1 MRDLLPFYRRVQ
13 RRQVFFG
20 IALLGL
26 VVAVVSARSERSSVG
41 LVSGNAALE
50 HIRFLSS
57 DALGGRGNGSE
68 GLDEAAD
75 YIAARFE
82 ELGLRPAGDDAG
94 YFQPFEVSLGSSLGP
109 NNFLRF
115 EDSSGEM
122 DLRLHRD
129 FEPMT
134 FSGAG
139 DVEAT
144 PVVFVGYGITA
155 PEHEYD
161 DYAGVDVE
169 GKAALVMRHTPR
181 ENGDGPFDPS
191 RGHATFVSKVVN
203 AKAHGAAAVLIVT
216 DPVHH
221 PGDPK
226 GLVKFGK
233 DLGADDL
240 VIPVVH
246 LKQAVVERLLPEGV
260 AKLSVLQEN
269 IDKNLE
275 PASFELTDV
284 QVRLRTDLERER
296 RFVKNVLGYLPAGAS
311 SSSASP
317 SNPSGPSD
325 PSGPSGND
333 ELLVIGAHYDHLGR
347 DGKHSAAPGK
357 GENRIHNGADDNASG
372 TAGVLELA
380 RVLAGERG
388 DLNRG
393 VLFAAFAGEELG
405 LLGSRYYTRHPT
417 FPLERTV
424 AMLNLDMIGRL
435 REGKLFVGGVG
446 TSPIFQ
452 SKLEELAVDEDLAL
466 TFSFSGYGSS
476 DHTSF
481 TMEGVPSLFFF
492 TGLHRD
498 YHKPSDDWEQIN
510 ASGAE
515 RVLKLAYQMADY
527 VQALP
532 DRPAF
537 VKPAQPQ
544 RHQGGGGG
552 YGAYFGSVPDFG
564 HDGKGVRFYDIRDGG
579 PANKAGLKAG
589 DVLVYFNGRAI
600 DSLHDFT
607 DALRRHKPGDD
618 VPVVVMRDG
627 NSVEFR
633 VRLAERP

>member
-1 MRDLLPFYRRVQ
+1 MRDLLPFYRRV
-13 RRQVFFG
+13 RRRHVVFE
-20 IALLGL
+20 IALIGL
-26 VVAVVSARSERSSVG
+26 VVAVVSAQSERLSVE

-68 GLDEAAD
+68 GLDKAAD

-94 YFQPFEVSLGSSLGP
+94 YFQPFEVSLGSSLGQ

-115 EDSSGEM
+115 EGSSGEM

-155 PEHEYD
+155 PEYEYD

-181 ENGDGPFDPS
+181 ETGDGPFDPS

-203 AKAHGAAAVLIVT
+203 AKAHGATAVLMVT

-226 GLVKFGK
+226 GLVKFGQ

-246 LKQAVVERLLPEGV
+246 LKQAVVERLLPEGG

-284 QVRLRTDLERER
+284 QVHLRTDLERER
-296 RFVKNVLGYLPAGAS
+296 RFVKNVLGYLPAGVS
-311 SSSASP
+311 SSSASQ
-317 SNPSGPSD
+317 SNPSV
-325 PSGPSGND
+325 PSGND

-347 DGKHSAAPGK
+347 GGKHPGK
-357 GENRIHNGADDNASG
+357 GENQIHNGADDNASG

-388 DLNRG
+388 DLKRG

-452 SKLEELAVDEDLAL
+452 SKLEALAVDEDLAL
-466 TFSFSGYGSS
+466 TFSFSGHGSS

-481 TMEGVPSLFFF
+481 TMEGVASLFFF

-532 DRPAF
+532 ERPAF

-544 RHQGGGGG
+544 RHQRGGGG
-552 YGAYFGSVPDFG
+552 YGAYFGSVPDLG
-564 HDGKGVRFYDIRDGG
+564 HEDKGVRFDDILDGG

-600 DSLHDFT
+600 ESLHDFT
-607 DALRRHKPGDD
+607 DALRRHKPGDY

>member
-1 MRDLLPFYRRVQ
+1 MRDFVGISRRV
-13 RRQVFFG
+13 RRRHVFYG
-20 IALLGL
+20 IALIALAA
-26 VVAVVSARSERSSVG
+26 AVVSARGKRSSVE
-41 LVSGNAALE
+41 LVSGNSALE

-82 ELGLRPAGDDAG
+82 ELGLRPAGPAGDADG
-94 YFQPFEVSLGSSLGP
+94 YFQPFEVSLGGSLGSD
-109 NNFLRF
+109 NSLRF
-115 EDSSGEM
+115 ESPGGEM

-134 FSGAG
+134 FSGTG

-155 PEHEYD
+155 PEHDYD

-169 GKAALVMRHTPR
+169 GKAVLVLRHTPR

-203 AKAHGAAAVLIVT
+203 AKAHGATAVLVVT
-216 DPVHH
+216 DPVNH

-226 GLVKFGK
+226 GLVKFGQ
-233 DLGADDL
+233 DLGAGDL

-246 LKQAVVERLLPEGV
+246 LKQTVVDQLLPERVG
-260 AKLSVLQEN
+260 KLSVLQEN

-275 PASFELTDV
+275 AASFELTEV
-284 QVRLRTDLERER
+284 QMSLRTDVQRER
-296 RFVKNVLGYLPAGAS
+296 RVVKNVLGYLPGGGS
-311 SSSASP
+311 SNSASP
-317 SNPSGPSD
+317 SN
-325 PSGPSGND
+325 ND
-333 ELLVIGAHYDHLGR
+333 ELLVIGAHYDHLGFGGR
-347 DGKHSAAPGK
+347 HSAARGK
-357 GENRIHNGADDNASG
+357 GGNRIHNGADDNASG

-380 RVLAGERG
+380 RVLVGERE

-405 LLGSRYYTRHPT
+405 LLGSRYYTRHST

-452 SKLEELAVDEDLAL
+452 SKLEELGPEEDLAL
-466 TFSFSGYGSS
+466 TFSFSGYGAS

-498 YHKPSDDWEQIN
+498 YHKPSDDWEHIN
-510 ASGAE
+510 ASGTE
-515 RVLKLAYQMADY
+515 RVLRLAYQMADY

-532 DRPAF
+532 ERPAF
-537 VKPAQPQ
+537 VKPSQPQ
-544 RHQGGGGG
+544 RRHGGGGG

-564 HDGKGVRFYDIRDGG
+564 HEGKGVRFDDVREGA
-579 PANKAGLKAG
+579 PAHKAGLEVG
-589 DVLVYFNGRAI
+589 DVLIYFNGRAI
-600 DSLHDFT
+600 DNLHDFT
-607 DALRRHKPGDD
+607 DALQRHKPGDD

-627 NSVEFR
+627 KSVEFH
-633 VRLAERP
+633 VQLAERP